1 MSVRDRFVRFVFPS
15 CLAFLVAGGVAFLT
29 YFLAG
34 FISGLGVL
42 FMLFGSLSAVVTLAA
57 RIVEAISEKRSLRT
71 ATFCVGVIAFAAFWL
86 IFGLYEETRT
96 LEPPGTVWLWR
107 MHFARMT
114 LATGCAVAA
123 IEVSRNTFT
132 AIVFILLSLFFVLL
146 AFQ

>member
-15 CLAFLVAGGVAFLT
+15 CLAFLVAGGVAFLP
-29 YFLAG
+29 YLLFAG
-34 FISGLGVL
+34 FTCDFGVI
-42 FMLFGSLSAVVTLAA
+42 FGSLIAVVTLAA

-86 IFGLYEETRT
+86 VFGLYQETRT